1 MADTKSDTVS
11 GAGQG
16 AATGAA
22 LGSVV
27 PGVGTAIGAGVGA
40 VVGGLSS
47 YFGSKSASKKAKA
60 AEAEARRLYEEQR
73 QMWMSLGLP
82 DKEASM
88 YALENLTSAGVLVPE
103 SEKDLGQLQSQMED
117 IQGDPRLK
125 QAQMD
130 ALASIQARS
139 QGLTPEDLIQ
149 IRKTRQDISGQLA
162 NQDANI
168 VQNLQQRGMG
178 GSGVEL
184 AMRQA
189 GGQRAL
195 AQASDDADSLAA
207 MQYNA
212 RMQALQQAGAMAGS
226 MGQQEFAQDAQKAAA
241 MDAMSRFNMDNQ
253 MGRQQRN
260 VAGRNMAQAANQA
273 NEQRIRDA
281 NTGFR
286 HDEAKNKANWGQQNF
301 LNQVMKL
308 QGATGQTGNFAKLIS
323 DSGANKAANETAMY
337 NAFGDAFKGVATAAG
352 KYYDS

>member
-1 MADTKSDTVS
+1 MA
-11 GAGQG
+11 API
-16 AATGAA
+16 A
-22 LGSVV
+22 LLA
-27 PGVGTAIGAGVGA
+27 GTAIAGAA
-40 VVGGLSS
+40 ANI
-47 YFGSKSASKKAKA
+47 YGSQQANKQARA
-60 AEAEARRLYEEQR
+60 AQAEQKRLIEEQIAR
-73 QMWMSLGLP
+73 L
-82 DKEASM
+82 EAIGIPSEEAQK
-88 YALENLTSAGVLVPE
+88 YVLRDPTLAGVLVPE
-103 SEKDLGQLQSQMED
+103 SEQDLGQIESQMQE

-226 MGQQEFAQDAQKAAA
+226 IGQQEFAQDAQKAAA
-241 MDAMSRFNMDNQ
+241 MDAMSRFNLDNQ
-253 MGRQQRN
+253 IGMQQRN
-260 VAGRNMAQAANQA
+260 VAGRNMAQASNLATKQRLGEIGTANRNQEAIHQA
-273 NEQRIRDA
+273 GLAQQTFDNQLRKTGAMGGVAIPYAGMVGDA
-281 NTGFR
+281 
-286 HDEAKNKANWGQQNF
+286 
-301 LNQVMKL
+301 
-308 QGATGQTGNFAKLIS
+308 GATQASNTMKMWGGIADAVSGVGQ
-323 DSGANKAANETAMY
+323 
-337 NAFGDAFKGVATAAG
+337 GVASYN
-352 KYYDS
+352 KK